1 MHFKRQIYAEAEC
14 NASSIAIA
22 EAQQYKWPQAKYTQ
36 KPSAMQAR
44 LRLPR
49 RNSING
55 HRPNIAQKYI
65 LMSGKLYIVPTP
77 VGNLEDMTF
86 RAVSVLKNADLILA
100 EDTRTSSVL
109 LKHYDIHGRLESHH
123 KFNEHKM
130 VPVIKDRI
138 LAGLDV
144 ALISDAGTPGISD
157 PGFLLVRTCVQE
169 GIEVETL
176 PGATAFVP
184 ALVSSGF
191 PCDRFCF
198 EGFLPVKKG
207 RQTRLSEL
215 AGETRTMIF
224 YESPYRLVKTLEQ
237 FAEFFG
243 PERACSV
250 AREIS
255 KVHEE
260 HRRGTLAEVAA
271 WYAGHEPKGEIV
283 IIVSGAGPRK
293 KARDRYGADGGG
305 DSSPDQE

>member
-1 MHFKRQIYAEAEC
+1 MTAEKA
-14 NASSIAIA
+14 
-22 EAQQYKWPQAKYTQ
+22 
-36 KPSAMQAR
+36 
-44 LRLPR
+44 
-49 RNSING
+49 
-55 HRPNIAQKYI
+55 NISGT
-65 LMSGKLYIVPTP
+65 SGKLYIVPTP

-109 LKHYDIHGRLESHH
+109 LKHYDIRGRLESHH
-123 KFNEHKM
+123 KFNEHKTASM
-130 VPVIKDRI
+130 IKDRI
-138 LAGLDV
+138 LNGLNV

-207 RQTRLSEL
+207 RQTRLQEL
-215 AGETRTMIF
+215 SVETRTMIF
-224 YESPYRLVKTLEQ
+224 YESPYRLVKTLAQ
-237 FAEFFG
+237 FAEVFG
-243 PERACSV
+243 PDRGCSV

-260 HRRGTLAEVAA
+260 HMRGTLSEVTA
-271 WYAGHEPKGEIV
+271 WYTAHEPKGEIV
-283 IIVSGAGPRK
+283 IIVEGSAPQKKSKRK
-293 KARDRYGADGGG
+293 
-305 DSSPDQE
+305 DSESPSED